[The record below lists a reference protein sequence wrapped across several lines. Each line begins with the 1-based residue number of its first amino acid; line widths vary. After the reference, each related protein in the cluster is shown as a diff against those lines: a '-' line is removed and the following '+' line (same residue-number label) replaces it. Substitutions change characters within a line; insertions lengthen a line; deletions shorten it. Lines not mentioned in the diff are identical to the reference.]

1 MTNAANADDEQIA
14 YWRGVGAKRWL
25 ALQAKQDLFFTPV
38 TDRLFA
44 HARLAAGERVLDIGC
59 GCGETTVEIAR
70 RVGASGK
77 AVGVDVAEPL
87 LEEARRLAGSDSR
100 VDFVLGD
107 AATQRFPPR
116 SFDALFS
123 RFGVM
128 FFADPVAAF
137 LNLRRALA
145 PAGRA
150 VFACW
155 REAKLNE
162 WQVVPLR
169 AALRCVPRL
178 PERGPE
184 DPGPFSFADEAR
196 VRRILEAAGF
206 ADVLLTAVDFP
217 LDLAVGRGFESAMH
231 TAVTIGAASRALEGQ
246 PDDKRAAATQEIR
259 AALAPLQRGECLP
272 LGAAIWIVEAR
283 NP

>member
-87 LEEARRLAGSDSR
+87 LEEARRLAGERQSGR
-100 VDFVLGD
+100 LRARRCGHATLP
-107 AATQRFPPR
+107 AAIVRR
-116 SFDALFS
+116 A
-123 RFGVM
+123 
-128 FFADPVAAF
+128 FFA
-137 LNLRRALA
+137 LRRHVFRRSGRRLPEPA
-145 PAGRA
+145 PGVGAGGRA

-206 ADVLLTAVDFP
+206 ADVLLD
-217 LDLAVGRGFESAMH
+217 GRRLPARPCRRPGFESAMH